1 MQRIRHEDHTK
12 NETMLVFALQIKT
25 VLWKCKKFAEEKVR
39 KGVRCSE
46 LRNSPQLWPFSKNL
60 KR

>member
-12 NETMLVFALQIKT
+12 NETMLVSALQIKT

-39 KGVRCSE
+39 KGVRVQSSE
-46 LRNSPQLWPFSKNL
+46 ILPSCGLLVRI
-60 KR
+60 

>member
-12 NETMLVFALQIKT
+12 NETMLVSALQIKT

-46 LRNSPQLWPFSKNL
+46 LRNSPVVAF
-60 KR
+60 